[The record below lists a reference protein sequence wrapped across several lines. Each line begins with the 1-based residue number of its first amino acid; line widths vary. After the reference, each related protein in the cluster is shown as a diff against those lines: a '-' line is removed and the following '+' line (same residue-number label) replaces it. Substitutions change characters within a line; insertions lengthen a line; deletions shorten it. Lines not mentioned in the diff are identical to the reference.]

1 MKILFVTTAIP
12 FPPRQGV
19 ELPNAHIAEALSQA
33 FELDLLVI
41 TKNEEEKQQLHE
53 RQKNVPKSI
62 HQTLHLHCRDQR
74 STRAKIFQ
82 EIQLKAPSFF
92 LQGYAADDLNQL
104 FLDSPYDAVWFSP
117 VGCLGLLK
125 ACQQLG
131 LTIAPQVAL
140 GCNDVITTTYFDSL
154 KEWLSGR
161 MGFSRQRLL
170 QGLRTGVILLLEK
183 RYLQQVDLLH
193 VQTPLEKKRAHW
205 VLSNQAKQPQVIAA
219 QNGRKRLLEK
229 VTYQSQCAPAAKR
242 VLYMTHLQGGRAKES
257 VWFLERVWPKVIQTH
272 PDAELLLAG
281 TPPLA
286 NSDMARSLP
295 PEAQVLGY
303 VEDLVALYSSATVA
317 VVPIVHS
324 TGLINRALDA
334 LMAGVP
340 LVSTPAVL
348 STIANCEPGRDAIA
362 AYSATDFSQAICTLL
377 ANPEQ
382 RKTYSIQGRALAQQQ
397 PTWQES
403 TNAIVSALREICH
416 LEKSASPASPTS
428 QENSQT
434 IGEKKPKERSI
445 PSLQPHS

>member
-1 MKILFVTTAIP
+1 
-12 FPPRQGV
+12 
-19 ELPNAHIAEALSQA
+19 
-33 FELDLLVI
+33 
-41 TKNEEEKQQLHE
+41 
-53 RQKNVPKSI
+53 
-62 HQTLHLHCRDQR
+62 
-74 STRAKIFQ
+74 
-82 EIQLKAPSFF
+82 
-92 LQGYAADDLNQL
+92 
-104 FLDSPYDAVWFSP
+104 
-117 VGCLGLLK
+117 
-125 ACQQLG
+125 
-131 LTIAPQVAL
+131 
-140 GCNDVITTTYFDSL
+140 
-154 KEWLSGR
+154 
-161 MGFSRQRLL
+161 
-170 QGLRTGVILLLEK
+170 
-183 RYLQQVDLLH
+183 
-193 VQTPLEKKRAHW
+193 
-205 VLSNQAKQPQVIAA
+205 
-219 QNGRKRLLEK
+219 
-229 VTYQSQCAPAAKR
+229 APAAKR

-334 LMAGVP
+334 LVAGVP

-416 LEKSASPASPTS
+416 LEKSASPASPVS
-428 QENSQT
+428 QESSQT
-434 IGEKKPKERSI
+434 TGEKKPKERST